1 MKFHFMDDKVQ
12 DSLIAG
18 VSTQNVKVED
28 EEKIKKVVQLEMDKK
43 SAVENDMERRKRNRP
58 IIIYRIPEKKDGKDI
73 RSQSKLSLTSWIACS
88 TLKWIQV
95 TSKKCTDLGAG
106 QDESHRPLL
115 VAFKSHELKQEIM
128 TNLRNLKETVDKFV
142 GCYCTRLAS

>member
-43 SAVENDMERRKRNRP
+43 SAVENDTERRKRNRP
-58 IIIYRIPEKKDGKDI
+58 IIIYRIPEKKMEKISDRKV
-73 RSQSKLSLTSWIACS
+73 SC
-88 TLKWIQV
+88 
-95 TSKKCTDLGAG
+95 
-106 QDESHRPLL
+106 H
-115 VAFKSHELKQEIM
+115 
-128 TNLRNLKETVDKFV
+128 
-142 GCYCTRLAS
+142 